1 MEQKRIIIEG
11 QETPY
16 LIRDNGTIWSEK
28 RNRELKG
35 TLQRNEYHTVYL
47 TFNNRQYNLWFIV

>member
-16 LIRDNGTIWSEK
+16 LIRDDGTIWSEI

-35 TLQRNEYHTVYL
+35 TLQRNEYHTSRNY
-47 TFNNRQYNLWFIV
+47 RYSR

>member
-28 RNRELKG
+28 RNR
-35 TLQRNEYHTVYL
+35 
-47 TFNNRQYNLWFIV
+47 

>member
-16 LIRDNGTIWSEK
+16 LIRDNGTIWSE
-28 RNRELKG
+28 REKE
-35 TLQRNEYHTVYL
+35 N
-47 TFNNRQYNLWFIV
+47 